1 MNCQPNLDRRGFLRG
16 TAALGALAAFGGYA
30 LNGADVALADSADAG
45 ASSRIVIGRAVDS
58 DNLDPVTCIGNQNSF
73 VFNLIL
79 EGLVKTSDDGESI
92 EPCLAE
98 SWEVSE
104 DGTTYTFTV
113 KPGLLFSDGTPVTA
127 ADWEFTFNRAI
138 EAEDSNWHM
147 CVENIDH
154 VECPDD
160 TTVIVVTKEP
170 AASTMANL
178 CIFTLGVQSKAHFDQ
193 VGDEGYMTDVIG
205 AGPYMIKEW
214 RKGEYLTLSAN
225 PNYREAGL
233 PLTQE
238 IEFKVVAEDT
248 SRQLQL
254 QAGDIDIATD
264 LPFSTLMQLSSDS
277 NVVVSPDPSTNVTFL
292 SCNVANEYL
301 ANETV
306 REALYEA
313 TDAQEFVDALS
324 YGYATAVGSVF
335 APTSEFCDHSI
346 EPAVANVEAAKAL
359 LAEAGYPDG
368 FSLRVLLR
376 GGNATQEQ
384 IAMILMQ
391 QWAQIGVTLELDAR
405 EATSFSQARADR
417 DFDILVSGWSDD
429 VQDPAEFMHF
439 LFSFDVNYGCFTNFE
454 QPEELVAIND
464 AANVE
469 LDNEIRKELYAQIQ
483 QAFRKQAVNIPLFVT
498 PWCNAYRTDI
508 TGWIQT
514 PLGNF
519 RLEHL
524 AKA

>member
-1 MNCQPNLDRRGFLRG
+1 MDHQLNLNRRGFLRG
-16 TAALGALAAFGGYA
+16 AAALGALAAFGGRA
-30 LNGADVALADSADAG
+30 LNGIGAAQADEVA
-45 ASSRIVIGRAVDS
+45 SRIVIGRAVDS
-58 DNLDPVTCIGNQNSF
+58 DNLDPVTCIGNQNIF

-79 EGLVKTSDDGESI
+79 EGLVKTSDDGEAI

-104 DGTTYTFTV
+104 DGTVYTFKV
-113 KPGLLFSDGTPVTA
+113 KPDLLFNDGTPVTA

-138 EAEDSNWHM
+138 EAETSNWHM

-160 TTVIVVTKEP
+160 TTVIVTTKVA
-170 AASTMANL
+170 AASTLANL
-178 CIFTLGVQSKAHFDQ
+178 CIFTLGVQSKAHYEQ
-193 VGDEGYMTDVIG
+193 VGEDGYINSIIG
-205 AGPYMIKEW
+205 TGPYMIKDW
-214 RKGEYLTLSAN
+214 KKSEYLTLAAN

-248 SRQLQL
+248 ARQIQL
-254 QAGDIDIATD
+254 QAGEIDIATD
-264 LPFSTLMQLSSDS
+264 LPFSTLMQLASDS

-292 SCNVANEYL
+292 SCNVANEFL
-301 ANETV
+301 SNETV
-306 REALYEA
+306 RQALYQA
-313 TDAQEFVDALS
+313 TDAQEFVDTLS
-324 YGYATAVGSVF
+324 YGYATAAGSVF

-346 EPAVANVEAAKAL
+346 EPPVADVEAAKAL
-359 LAEAGYPDG
+359 LAEAGQPDG
-368 FSLRVLLR
+368 FKLRVLLR

-391 QWAQIGVTLELDAR
+391 QWGKIGVTLELDAR
-405 EATSFSQARADR
+405 EATSFSQARAER
-417 DFDILVSGWSDD
+417 DFDILISGWSDD

-454 QPEELVAIND
+454 QPADLVAIND

-469 LDNEIRKELYAQIQ
+469 LDDEIRKELYAQIQ

-508 TGWIQT
+508 TGWVQT
-514 PLGNF
+514 PLGNYRF
-519 RLEHL
+519 EHL